1 VSNLWTRTT
10 QRLGHSDL
18 VGRVAPRALPP
29 VDRFLSRVSG
39 GRWHVLGNA
48 LPTLM
53 MTCTGRRSGQPRE
66 QPLAYVDASTG
77 WAVVGT
83 NFGQDH
89 HPAWTHNLLADPDAT
104 VQVDGATHAVRAR
117 LLEEGS
123 PDRRVLWERFVAMW
137 PAYDTYLR
145 RTERRPR
152 LFVLER
158 QGPAR

>member
-1 VSNLWTRTT
+1 MGAWQRFS

-18 VGRVAPRALPP
+18 VGRIAPKVLPP
-29 VDRFLSRVSG
+29 LDRFVHRLSG
-39 GRWHVLGNA
+39 GRWHVMGNA

-53 MTCTGRRSGQPRE
+53 LTCVGRRSGEARL
-66 QPLAYVDASTG
+66 QPLAYVETDDG

-89 HPAWTHNLLADPDAT
+89 HPAWTHNLLANPEAT
-104 VQVDGATHAVRAR
+104 VEVDEERHEVRAR
-117 LLEEGS
+117 QVRPGS
-123 PDRRVLWERFVAMW
+123 DEHDVLWNRFVTMW

-152 LFVLER
+152 LFVLEPR
-158 QGPAR
+158 